1 MTAGKRLNVK
11 EEETKRQALDIAH
24 ERGGFVGF
32 VSYYPPRLQVFIFW
46 F

>member
-24 ERGGFVGF
+24 ERGLVG
-32 VSYYPPRLQVFIFW
+32 
-46 F
+46 